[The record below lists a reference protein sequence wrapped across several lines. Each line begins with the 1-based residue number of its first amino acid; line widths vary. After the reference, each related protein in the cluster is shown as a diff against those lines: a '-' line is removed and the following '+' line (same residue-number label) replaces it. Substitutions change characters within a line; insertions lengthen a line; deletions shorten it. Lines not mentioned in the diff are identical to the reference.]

1 VEHLRLFPRPQPP
14 RAGPTICFCAC
25 HGDEFTEPPINGI
38 VTPGVSRQD
47 ARSAVMACPECLRY
61 HCVALSGRPPE
72 LDLPLS
78 GHRYSP
84 PPLVAV
90 PQADGGEGG
99 EA

>member
-47 ARSAVMACPECLRY
+47 ARSAVMACPVCRPF

-72 LDLPLS
+72 LDARRP
-78 GHRYSP
+78 YNP

-90 PQADGGEGG
+90 PQADGGEGA
-99 EA
+99 E